1 MIIFDLANALE
12 VPPLTA
18 AGGLLHGI
26 SEARLLILLLEF
38 GVDLLHERRPLR
50 HLARL
55 RAT

>member
-12 VPPLTA
+12 VPPLA
-18 AGGLLHGI
+18 ATGGLLHGI
-26 SEARLLILLLEF
+26 PEARPLVLLLQLR
-38 GVDLLHERRPLR
+38 VNLLDERRPLR

>member
-1 MIIFDLANALE
+1 MIIFDLRRILE
-12 VPPLTA
+12 VATLTA

-26 SEARLLILLLEF
+26 PEAGLLVLLLEF
-38 GVDLLHERRPLR
+38 SVDLLDERGPLR